1 MLVNNVLV
9 EDGIIEVFPFYFT
22 NLIITAETPEWALTA
37 ARTIN
42 HAHFLDIIE
51 KLELNQ
57 ELSEMDYLFGP
68 RVGINKHLEH
78 SDTPDYRPGISIL
91 VGGYDLETAKI
102 EMRKRL
108 YAIIC
113 PTVSIFDGFAKEEEP
128 EDTVSIKDLIQVFSG
143 NTMIKAKIGETI
155 VLSSPT
161 IEGASCR
168 VEPSFKIKKGFIGA
182 NLLICGTSQKA
193 ALKAT
198 ISAVETIQEVEDV
211 FCPYPAG
218 INRLGSRLGSKYLY
232 PALSEKEPE
241 TQVPKGVKCIY
252 EIEIDGISLDR
263 IKEAVRAGIQEACK
277 VEGIKRILTWGSMG
291 KYEGK
296 KITLKEILE

>member
-9 EDGIIEVFPFYFT
+9 EDGTIEVFPFYFT
-22 NLIITAETPEWALTA
+22 DLILTAETPEWALTA

-42 HAHFLDIIE
+42 HALFFNIIE
-51 KLELNQ
+51 RLELNQ
-57 ELSEMDYLFGP
+57 EIRETDYLFNP
-68 RVGINKHLEH
+68 RIGINKRLDH
-78 SDTPDYRPGISIL
+78 SDTPDYRPGVSVLI
-91 VGGYDLETAKI
+91 GGYDLETAKI

-108 YAIIC
+108 YAVTC
-113 PTVSIFDGFAKEEEP
+113 PTISIFDGFSKEDEP
-128 EDTVSIKDLIQVFSG
+128 EDTVSVEDLIQVFSG

-161 IEGASCR
+161 IEGISCR

-198 ISAVETIQEVEDV
+198 ISAVETIQEFENV

-218 INRLGSRLGSKYLY
+218 INRLGSRFGSKYLY

-252 EIEIDGISLDR
+252 EIEINGISLDM
-263 IKEAVRAGIQEACK
+263 IKKAIRAGIQDACN
-277 VEGIKRILTWGSMG
+277 VEGIKKILTWGSAG
-291 KYEGK
+291 NFEGK
-296 KITLKEILE
+296 KILLKEILE